1 MGWEVKQME
10 QPKSAVKA
18 IEWFH
23 ARFQHELAIIN
34 DLMNKFKISEALM
47 AIYKLVWDDF
57 CSWYLEMIKP
67 GYEQPIDKVTRDSSL
82 ALLEQLIKVMHPF
95 MPFITEEIYQH
106 LQESERDIRDSICV
120 SNYPALQTLDTAIL
134 GQAEIAFQI
143 ISEVRNIRATKQIS
157 PKEALPLE
165 VKTAQPELYTAWGA
179 TISKLANVSELNLNV
194 VVSEGA
200 ATFMVKQEEC
210 ALIIGSA
217 IDPETERANLAKE
230 LEYAKG
236 FLDSVRKK
244 LSNEKFVANA
254 KADVLERERAKEAD
268 TMAKIAAIEKQ
279 LG

>member
-1 MGWEVKQME
+1 M
-10 QPKSAVKA
+10 
-18 IEWFH
+18 
-23 ARFQHELAIIN
+23 
-34 DLMNKFKISEALM
+34 
-47 AIYKLVWDDF
+47 WDDF

-67 GYEQPIDKVTRDSSL
+67 GYEQPIDAVTRDKSL
-82 ALLEQLIKVMHPF
+82 ALLEHLIKVLHPF

-106 LQESERDIRDSICV
+106 LQETERDIRDSICV
-120 SNYPALQTLDTAIL
+120 SAYPTLQSADSTIL
-134 GQAEIAFQI
+134 VQAEIAFQI

-165 VKTAQPELYTAWGA
+165 VKTSNAELYSAWGA
-179 TISKLANVSELNLNV
+179 TISKLANISELSINIGNA
-194 VVSEGA
+194 EGA

-268 TMAKIAAIEKQ
+268 TLAKIAAIEKQ
-279 LG
+279 LGL